1 MRAQIDGTD
10 SQINDKFYV
19 RASGGGQLSASKLE
33 EVVKTLEFVLSS
45 KGSSQGSSLGQ
56 RPKFSLSPPFQCA
69 RVIYSWMT
77 SNIGLT
83 TVEFNCVG
91 VYSPTCT

>member
-56 RPKFSLSPPFQCA
+56 RPKFSKTGSDTMP
-69 RVIYSWMT
+69 
-77 SNIGLT
+77 T
-83 TVEFNCVG
+83 TRLHTLMGASVLLRG
-91 VYSPTCT
+91 